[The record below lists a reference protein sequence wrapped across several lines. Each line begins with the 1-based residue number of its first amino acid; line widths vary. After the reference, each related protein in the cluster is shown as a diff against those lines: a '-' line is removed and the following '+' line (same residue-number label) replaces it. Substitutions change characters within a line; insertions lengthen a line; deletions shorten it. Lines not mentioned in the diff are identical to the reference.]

1 MLLFLIVVFELF
13 IYFFLFYNIG
23 LKEMEIDLFYFLK
36 INENIKWEF
45 YYKVNNEFVRRIV
58 NRWFVIGNKV
68 RKYFEVV
75 DGSGM
80 VEGNRMG

>member
-13 IYFFLFYNIG
+13 IYFFFFYNIG
-23 LKEMEIDLFYFLK
+23 LKEKIDLFYFLE